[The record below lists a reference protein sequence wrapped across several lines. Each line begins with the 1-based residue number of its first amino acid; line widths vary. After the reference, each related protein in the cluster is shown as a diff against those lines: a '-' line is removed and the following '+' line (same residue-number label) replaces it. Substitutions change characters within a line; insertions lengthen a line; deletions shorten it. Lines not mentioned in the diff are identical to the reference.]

1 MQLET
6 MEKITHIF
14 DCMEPTDFNFTE
26 VGTRFE
32 FDTLVVYYGEYKLS
46 IERFF
51 YIRNQSGI
59 VTLNDFKQGI
69 L

>member
-1 MQLET
+1 MDN
-6 MEKITHIF
+6 IPHIF
-14 DCMEPTDFNFTE
+14 DSMKKEDFNFDE
-26 VGTRFE
+26 VGTRFQNN
-32 FDTLVVYYGEYKLS
+32 TLVVYYREYTLS

-69 L
+69 S